1 MKQNKRDEVEAMTII
16 CNIQQMQY
24 MIYGE
29 QFTYEQ
35 FNGNSIEEL
44 RTLQEQIIQEYNQSV
59 KIKQVLGYLGLAT
72 TLKCMAR
79 IITDLGDS
87 WTDADM
93 KAICK
98 RDAAILTDAAEKVN
112 TTLEVKHHYEG

>member
-44 RTLQEQIIQEYNQSV
+44 RTLQEQIIP
-59 KIKQVLGYLGLAT
+59 
-72 TLKCMAR
+72 
-79 IITDLGDS
+79 
-87 WTDADM
+87 
-93 KAICK
+93 
-98 RDAAILTDAAEKVN
+98 
-112 TTLEVKHHYEG
+112 